1 MRIPDHA
8 REQRARVLAT
18 FLRHEDSNGIE
29 IGALDEPTPLP
40 PGAAA
45 RYVDFHPTAELARQY
60 PELDPSTLAA
70 VDVIDDGERL
80 DRFTSASVDFLIANQ
95 MLEHCENP
103 LGTLRRHL
111 EVVRPA
117 GWLFY
122 ALPDRRVTF
131 DHARPLTTF
140 DHLVEDDRDQGAG
153 SRFGH
158 YLEWATLVNGIA
170 DAREAHENAEI
181 GVSNP
186 YSIHF
191 HVWDANTWLE
201 HLVQARSYLDD
212 AFDVW
217 YFEFT
222 GTEILC
228 ALRRMD

>member
-1 MRIPDHA
+1 MILGNNSH
-8 REQRARVLAT
+8 
-18 FLRHEDSNGIE
+18 GIE
-29 IGALDEPTPLP
+29 IGALDEPTPVP
-40 PGAAA
+40 AGTVV
-45 RYVDFHPTAELARQY
+45 RYVDFRSTAELAKQY
-60 PELDPSTLAA
+60 PELDASTFAC

-80 DRFTSASVDFLIANQ
+80 ETFDAASVDFLIANQ

-111 EVVRPA
+111 AVVKPA

-122 ALPDRRVTF
+122 AVPDRRLTF

-140 DHLVEDDRDQGAG
+140 KHLVEDDRDHGAG

-170 DAREAHENAEI
+170 EERAARENAEL
-181 GVSNP
+181 GSSER

-191 HVWDANTWLE
+191 HVWDANAWLRL
-201 HLVQARSYLDD
+201 LVRARSYLRS
-212 AFDVW
+212 AFEVR

-228 ALRRMD
+228 VLRRAG